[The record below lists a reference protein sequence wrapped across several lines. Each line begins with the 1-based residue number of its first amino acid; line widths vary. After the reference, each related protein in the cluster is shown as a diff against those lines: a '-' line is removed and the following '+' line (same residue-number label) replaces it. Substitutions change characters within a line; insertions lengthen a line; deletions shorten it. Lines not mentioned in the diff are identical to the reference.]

1 MSTPFSDD
9 SLLPKPEP
17 AMPVSPHGD
26 EYLLRSERAQW
37 EKRAAVAA
45 DASSDLNDAILDL
58 QEVGHRNAFGNCVE
72 GESFYK
78 GLVLAM
84 GRLTTELDGQSA
96 RALRL
101 SRQCKDAASSFENA
115 DAHGAANLEA

>member
-96 RALRL
+96 VP
-101 SRQCKDAASSFENA
+101 S
-115 DAHGAANLEA
+115 G